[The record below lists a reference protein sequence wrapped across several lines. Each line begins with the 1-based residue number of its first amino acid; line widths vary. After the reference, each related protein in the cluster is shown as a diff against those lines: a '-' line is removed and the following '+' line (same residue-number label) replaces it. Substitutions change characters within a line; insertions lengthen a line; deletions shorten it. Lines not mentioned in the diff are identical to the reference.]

1 MPVYRSC
8 GIGVAVGT
16 SVGDGIGVDVGIV
29 VAVGSGSD
37 VTEAG
42 EKGVSASGALAHAAT
57 RNKAAET
64 ITYMDFGI
72 LCFGEL

>member
-16 SVGDGIGVDVGIV
+16 RVGDGSGVDVGIV

-37 VTEAG
+37 VAEGGAG
-42 EKGVSASGALAHAAT
+42 AAVTSADLEHAAS
-57 RNKAAET
+57 RIKAMAKN
-64 ITYMDFGI
+64 IDFVIYG
-72 LCFGEL
+72 FGEL